1 MSAAAEELARQ
12 IPVKRACAAL
22 GVSRSSLYR
31 RRGQPTGQASPS
43 PTPTEHPRALSQ
55 EERSQVLE
63 VLHSE
68 RFQDSPPRQVWA
80 TLLDEDVHFCSVSTM
95 YRILKEQDESR
106 ERRNQRTHPTYT
118 RPELLATV
126 PNQLWSWD
134 ITWLRGPHR
143 LDYYY
148 LYVIL
153 DVFSRFTVGWMLA
166 AEESADLAHH
176 LIEQSCRQWAIQ
188 PGTLTIHADRGA
200 PMTSK
205 AVGQLMEDLG
215 IAKSHSRPYTSND
228 NPFSEAQFK
237 TMKYRPDY
245 PDRFESMEEAH
256 LWASPFFDW
265 YNNHHRHSSL
275 GLMTPATV
283 HFGLADQVTENRAQ
297 VLQAAYQRHPE
308 RYVKGLPQPPQ
319 LPQAVWINPPSPVLA
334 LSDSSLVLS
343 QPTDHLAKERIPL
356 LVGPA
361 SDQKP
366 TVTPTL
372 FSFQESCAL
381 ISTRPTSLSI
391 HPPTS
396 PSCDGQVL
404 DVPSPLHVLPTPKE
418 AAH

>member
-1 MSAAAEELARQ
+1 MNAAVEELTRQ

-31 RRGQPTGQASPS
+31 RRQQPTRQASPS
-43 PTPTEHPRALSQ
+43 HPTEHHRALSQ
-55 EERSQVLE
+55 EERDQVLD

-80 TLLDEDVHFCSVSTM
+80 TLLDEEVHYCSVSTM
-95 YRILKEQDESR
+95 YRILKEQDEGR

-118 RPELLATV
+118 RPELLATA

-153 DVFSRFTVGWMLA
+153 DVFSRYAVGWMVA
-166 AEESADLAHH
+166 TEESAELAHH
-176 LIEQSCRQWAIQ
+176 LIEQSCRQWDIQ
-188 PGTLTIHADRGA
+188 SGTLTIHADRGA

-205 AVGQLMEDLG
+205 AVGQLLEDLG

-245 PDRFESMEEAH
+245 PDRFESMEEAR

-265 YNNHHRHSSL
+265 YNNQHRHSSL

-283 HFGLADQVTENRAQ
+283 YFGLADQVTENRAQ
-297 VLQAAYQRHPE
+297 VLQVAYQRHPK

-319 LPQAVWINPPSPVLA
+319 LPQAVWINPPSPVQA
-334 LSDSSLVLS
+334 LSDSSLLLS
-343 QPTDHLAKERIPL
+343 QPTDHLETGDIPML
-356 LVGPA
+356 A
-361 SDQKP
+361 SPTNDQESTSIP
-366 TVTPTL
+366 IPS
-372 FSFQESCAL
+372 SFQESCAF
-381 ISTRPTSLSI
+381 ISIRPTSLSI

-396 PSCDGQVL
+396 PPQDGQLL
-404 DVPSPLHVLPTPKE
+404 DVPSPIHDLPTPQE
-418 AAH
+418 VAL